1 MIVDLLRNDL
11 GRVCQARAL
20 LVMGCTE
27 GMRLDVAEVAGQESK
42 LQATTVT
49 YQRALAHTCR
59 DSLSPAWA
67 LKNAFTGRLVA
78 ASMHLCSKLRSVHHS
93 FQALSCS
100 CMS

>member
-67 LKNAFTGRLVA
+67 LKNACTGR
-78 ASMHLCSKLRSVHHS
+78 SGWM
-93 FQALSCS
+93 QACTSNPSLGVSITLFKP
-100 CMS
+100 